1 VLPCR
6 NTVPENRYP
15 PSRYGHCG
23 AMVW

>member
-1 VLPCR
+1 VLLRR